1 MLIVVIRSSSLVM
14 IRYLLST
21 YYVPDVT
28 LSRH

>member
-1 MLIVVIRSSSLVM
+1 MLIVIRSSSLVM